1 MRFPTLRL
9 AAFALLLAAVP
20 AMAQTQPDGAT
31 TSEDTRLEVLGL
43 SVTGAEAEATQS
55 VILQA
60 SGLAVGQKLRVP
72 GDLALSE
79 AVRDIYR
86 LNQFT
91 NVRIVE
97 EQRAGNGIFLRIE
110 VEEAPRL
117 RDYSFEGV
125 KRGWKSDLRKR
136 IPLIKGTRISDTDLR
151 RTELAVE
158 TFYREKGLPL
168 ADVTAETQPAPAGG
182 LNVVVNVNPG
192 PKVRI
197 GDVLVDGNETVSDRA
212 VRKRLKSTR
221 PSAWWQF
228 WGGAKK
234 YDAAKFA
241 DDLDGL
247 VRYYRERGYY
257 DAYVERDTAYVSF
270 NEEGKPET
278 MVEVE
283 IHEGAQYHVRNLEWD
298 GNTVYSD
305 LALSNALG
313 IREGDVFNAVR
324 YEENLYGN
332 ADQNDVSSLYQN
344 LGHLRFGVQP
354 SVRVVPGDS
363 VDLYFDVFEG
373 EVYDFGAVRIA
384 GNDKTKEHVIRR
396 ELYTVPGQPFS
407 REAIIE
413 SIRRLSQLNYF
424 NAETLQRGPDVQP
437 NDETRTVDLV
447 YQVEEVGGDQLELSG
462 TWGGIGLILQLRVTF
477 NNFSAQNL
485 FEKDAWDPLPMGDG
499 QSLSLAIQTNGLAY
513 QNYSISFT
521 EPWFRGKPTPVGF
534 STSFSRIDYDG
545 LRRSTFQQISDSTAE
560 ANVLTTF
567 NGRAFYQQR
576 LKFPDDK
583 FQYSTGIGYRYYNV
597 PGGLSTLPGGV
608 FHEVS
613 IDQKLTRNSQDHPIF
628 PRRGSLF
635 EASLNIAP
643 PIPGTVQYHKWGL
656 RNTWNAPFT
665 DRISLGVTAQYGY
678 IGSFTDDPVQF
689 ERYLLGGSPFEAQG
703 VNQTIGSDI
712 IYMRGYP
719 FASLGPNR
727 NGSAIGGRILNR
739 YSTELRL
746 LAVQSPQLQ
755 AAPYLFFDAANTWN
769 SFDTYNPAQL
779 YRSAGV
785 GARLFLPILGM
796 IEFAYGWNLDEYPP
810 NRSESGLRQG
820 RFQFTIGQGFNQ

>member
-1 MRFPTLRL
+1 MRLFSVRL
-9 AAFALLLAAVP
+9 AALALFFAALPAA
-20 AMAQTQPDGAT
+20 AQIPSIDGGEN
-31 TSEDTRLEVLGL
+31 SRVEILGL
-43 SVTGAEAEATQS
+43 TVSGTESESTQG
-55 VILQA
+55 VVLQA
-60 SGLAVGQKLRVP
+60 SGLSVGQQLRLP
-72 GDLALSE
+72 GDLALAD

-97 EQRAGNGIFLRIE
+97 EQRAASGVFLRIE

-117 RDYSFEGV
+117 RDYTFEGV
-125 KRGWKSDLRKR
+125 RRGWKGDLRKR

-151 RTELAVE
+151 RTELAVSS
-158 TFYREKGLPL
+158 FYREKGLPL
-168 ADVTAETQPAPAGG
+168 AEVEARTEPAEAGG
-182 LNVVVNVNPG
+182 LNVVVEVEPG
-192 PKVRI
+192 PKVRVGEVI
-197 GDVLVDGNETVSDRA
+197 VEGNEQISDRTL
-212 VRKRLKSTR
+212 RKQLESTR
-221 PSAWWQF
+221 PAAWWQF

-234 YDAAKFA
+234 FDADKFA
-241 DDLDGL
+241 DDLDAL

-257 DAYVERDTAYVSF
+257 DAYVERDTAYVAF

-278 MVEVE
+278 VVEVE
-283 IHEGAQYHVRNLEWD
+283 VNEGERYFVRDLEWD
-298 GNTVYSD
+298 GNTVYTD

-313 IREGDVFNAVR
+313 LREGDVFNAVR

-332 ADQNDVSSLYQN
+332 ADMNDVSSLYQN
-344 LGHLRFGVQP
+344 LGHLRFNVQP
-354 SVRVVPGDS
+354 SVRVVAPDS
-363 VDLYFDVFEG
+363 VDLYFDLYEG
-373 EVYDFGAVRIA
+373 EVYDFGAIRIA

-407 REAIIE
+407 RESIIE

-424 NAETLQRGPDVQP
+424 NAETLQRGPDPIP
-437 NDETRTVDLV
+437 NDETQTVDLV
-447 YQVEEVGGDQLELSG
+447 YTVEEVGGDQLELSG

-485 FEKDAWDPLPMGDG
+485 FKREAWDPLPMGDG
-499 QSLSLAIQTNGLAY
+499 QSLSLAVQTNGLAY
-513 QNYSISFT
+513 QNYSVSFT
-521 EPWFRGKPTPVGF
+521 EPWFRGKPTPIGF
-534 STSFSRIDYDG
+534 STSFTRIDYNSLG
-545 LRRSTFQQISDSTAE
+545 RSTFDALSDSTEQE
-560 ANVLTTF
+560 ARVLTTF

-583 FQYSTGIGYRYYNV
+583 FQYSTGVGYRYYNV

-608 FHEVS
+608 FHEVTL
-613 IDQKLTRNSQDHPIF
+613 DQTLMRNSQDHPIF

-635 EASLNIAP
+635 EASLSIAP

-656 RNTWNAPFT
+656 KNVWNAPFT
-665 DRISLGVTAQYGY
+665 ERITLGVVSQYGY

-703 VNQTIGSDI
+703 VNQQIGSDI

-719 FASLGPNR
+719 FASLGPTR
-727 NGSAIGGRILNR
+727 NGRATGGRILNR
-739 YSTELRL
+739 YSAELRL

-755 AAPYLFFDAANTWN
+755 AAPYLFFDAANTWD

-796 IEFAYGWNLDEYPP
+796 IEFAYGWNLDEYPAT
-810 NRSESGLRQG
+810 RSDTGLREG